1 MILRHRVYATYWISV
16 DRNRK
21 RSDTEN
27 IRQCSWSHKILTL
40 ILLSGVLIFFIN
52 FLDVSSVV
60 LSLPFYYYICI
71 LDVTIRLPSMLVWA
85 WYVLRTDCTTVL
97 SPVYWHNF
105 SKQAVREAAQY
116 APAPVRRTLQPRST
130 HTQVF
135 HPWWCENCRVIQQQF
150 WMKEFDILWG
160 QNILWPLLHI
170 FRGSRPPTPPDLR
183 PRPRG

>member
-1 MILRHRVYATYWISV
+1 MILRRRLYATYWISV

-21 RSDTEN
+21 LSDTEN

-40 ILLSGVLIFFIN
+40 ILLSGVLIFFYK
-52 FLDVSSVV
+52 FLRCFYSVV
-60 LSLPFYYYICI
+60 LSLPFYYYLCI

-130 HTQVF
+130 HTSLSSLMMWKLQLSNNSFEWKNLTFYGV
-135 HPWWCENCRVIQQQF
+135 
-150 WMKEFDILWG
+150 KTYSD
-160 QNILWPLLHI
+160 
-170 FRGSRPPTPPDLR
+170 PPTYFQ
-183 PRPRG
+183 GI